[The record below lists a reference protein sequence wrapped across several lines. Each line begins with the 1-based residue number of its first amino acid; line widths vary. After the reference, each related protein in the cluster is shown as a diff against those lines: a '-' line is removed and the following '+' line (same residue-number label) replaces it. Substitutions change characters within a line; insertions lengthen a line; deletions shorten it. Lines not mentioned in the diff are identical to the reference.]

1 MNRFPRES
9 RRRNGEFLV
18 RSAAIIMAD
27 RLEKLRATL
36 NELDVELRSVE
47 SLDDATREEL
57 AQAAAEIAASL
68 RRGKRSEQMQQV
80 EDSLQNR
87 LVEFEASYPQ
97 LAGIVTRLLDGL
109 AQLGI

>member
-1 MNRFPRES
+1 
-9 RRRNGEFLV
+9 
-18 RSAAIIMAD
+18 MAD
-27 RLEKLRATL
+27 LDKLRATL
-36 NELDVELRSVE
+36 NELDTELHSID

-57 AQAAAEIAASL
+57 AHAAAEIAASL
-68 RRGKRSEQMQQV
+68 RRGKRSDQTRRA

-87 LVEFEASYPQ
+87 LVEFEAAYPQ

>member
-1 MNRFPRES
+1 
-9 RRRNGEFLV
+9 
-18 RSAAIIMAD
+18 MAD

-36 NELDVELRSVE
+36 SELDAELRSID

-57 AQAAAEIAASL
+57 ADAAAEIAASL
-68 RRGKRSEQMQQV
+68 RRGKRSDQTRQA

-87 LVEFEASYPQ
+87 LVEFEAANPQ

>member
-1 MNRFPRES
+1 
-9 RRRNGEFLV
+9 
-18 RSAAIIMAD
+18 MAE
-27 RLEKLRATL
+27 RLDKLRATL
-36 NELDVELRSVE
+36 NELDAELRSID

-68 RRGKRSEQMQQV
+68 RRGKRSEHTLRA

-87 LVEFEASYPQ
+87 LADFEASYPQ
-97 LAGIVTRLLDGL
+97 LAGIVTRLLEGL